1 MVSFFEG
8 ERRERKRERGR
19 DNQSRDHHHGDV
31 IINNVGHT
39 RRQHSTDS
47 PRKRSRFSA
56 EMASDSTSNTLDA
69 LDALSIAPVS
79 PFLLP
84 FSLPLPL
91 LSSLTLSLSLSL
103 SLPLFRSFFL
113 SFFLCDAAGAADI
126 STARRRFLPPS
137 LFKRGAIYGVD
148 GKYRLPIE
156 NSGKEIRA
164 ARVSSNPAGI
174 RSDDIQSN

>member
-19 DNQSRDHHHGDV
+19 ENQSRDHHHGDV

-103 SLPLFRSFFL
+103 CLSFVRSFFL
-113 SFFLCDAAGAADI
+113 SFFATPPAPPIYRQPDVDSYPHHYSKGAPFMELMANTG
-126 STARRRFLPPS
+126 SQS
-137 LFKRGAIYGVD
+137 K
-148 GKYRLPIE
+148 
-156 NSGKEIRA
+156 IREKK
-164 ARVSSNPAGI
+164 
-174 RSDDIQSN
+174 